1 MTVINLEELTFD
13 PDFCTTFVVEKHIS
27 TWVEGESVETVT
39 STKVTGIVAPSSPKD
54 VEMLDLGD
62 HKHGTKTFYTN
73 EVELCITNTENTS
86 DTIVWKNGRYKLL
99 HVFDYSDNGY
109 WKAIGDWQ
117 GEVTS
122 DGQP

>member
-13 PDFCTTFVVEKHIS
+13 PDFCTTFEVEKHVV
-27 TWVEGESVETVT
+27 TWVEGEAVETVT

-54 VEMLDLGD
+54 VEMLDLAD

-73 EVELCITNTENTS
+73 EIELVISNTETTS
-86 DTIVWKNGRYKLL
+86 DTIVWRGNRYKLL

-109 WKAIGDWQ
+109 WKAIGDLQ
-117 GEVTS
+117 REVTD
-122 DGQP
+122 DG